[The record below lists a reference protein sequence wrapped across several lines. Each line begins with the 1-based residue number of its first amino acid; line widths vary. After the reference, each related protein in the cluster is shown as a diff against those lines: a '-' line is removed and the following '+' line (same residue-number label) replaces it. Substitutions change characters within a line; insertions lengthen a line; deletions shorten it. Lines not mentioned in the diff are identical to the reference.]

1 MMEQDIPYLLV
12 GTCGWD
18 NTEWSDNY
26 YDEEEPREW
35 RFLTYSG
42 HFRSVLV
49 PAAMWSDTPEVDQW
63 AEEVDDAFRFVLELP
78 GSFTD
83 PKISS
88 GDLQQLAKQF
98 FEQAQPIRA
107 QTVGLYLQLV
117 QQPPDMIWLREL
129 FSVITSY
136 HPLNIALPAVWQ
148 TGEAMLLLQQYKVGQ
163 CWFPDEAGDMPE
175 QWGQWMMAISETSD
189 LKQLRSIIEKL
200 SPVLDKHIE
209 AGLFFKGKNAANAAE
224 QARIIADLLVV

>member
-12 GTCGWD
+12 GTYGWD

-49 PAAMWSDTPEVDQW
+49 PAVMWSEPPEVDQW
-63 AEEVDDAFRFVLELP
+63 AEEADDAFRFVLELP
-78 GSFTD
+78 GSFAD
-83 PKISS
+83 PETPP
-88 GDLQQLAKQF
+88 GDLQQLAGQF
-98 FEQAQPIRA
+98 FQQVQPIRE

-117 QQPPDMIWLREL
+117 QQPPDMTWLREL
-129 FSVITSY
+129 FSVITPY
-136 HPLNIALPAVWQ
+136 LPLSIALPTVWQ
-148 TGEAMLLLQQYKVGQ
+148 TEEAMVLLQQYQVGQ
-163 CWFPDEAGDMPE
+163 CWFPDEAGDMPG

-189 LKQLRSIIEKL
+189 LKQLRSIIERF

-209 AGLFFKGKNAANAAE
+209 AGLFFRGKKAAEAAE

>member
-1 MMEQDIPYLLV
+1 MEQDIPYLLV

-49 PAAMWSDTPEVDQW
+49 PAAMWSELSAVDQW
-63 AEEVDDAFRFVLELP
+63 AEEADDAFRFVLELP
-78 GSFTD
+78 GSFAD
-83 PKISS
+83 PKTSS
-88 GDLQQLAKQF
+88 GNLQLLAEQF
-98 FEQAQPIRA
+98 FQQAQPIRE

-117 QQPPDMIWLREL
+117 QQPPDMTWLREL

-136 HPLNIALPAVWQ
+136 LPLCIALPAVWQ
-148 TGEAMLLLQQYKVGQ
+148 TEEAMVLLQEYKVGQ

-175 QWGQWMMAISETSD
+175 QWGQWMMAISETSGP
-189 LKQLRSIIEKL
+189 KQLRSIIERF

-209 AGLFFKGKNAANAAE
+209 AGLFLRGKNAPEAAE